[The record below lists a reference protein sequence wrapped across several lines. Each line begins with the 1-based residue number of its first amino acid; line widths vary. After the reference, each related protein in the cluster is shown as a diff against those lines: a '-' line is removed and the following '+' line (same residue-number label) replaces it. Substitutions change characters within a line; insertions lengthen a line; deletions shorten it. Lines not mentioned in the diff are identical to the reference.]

1 MRIEALVEGSAGEFG
16 GDVGDT
22 GEALGCPGDVVD
34 VQPGFHVA
42 TVGENVT
49 PKLANSSYCSGMAPQ
64 ILVLN
69 GPNLNLLGTREP
81 EVYGTDTLD
90 DIVNLQTTL
99 DEARAVAPA
108 ELRTD
113 VARLFDF
120 ALLTVQAV
128 ERADGDLVIGL
139 LDAQSNTDQVRVQQ
153 AIATVSS
160 SVEGCGHT
168 PLTTPTA

>member
-1 MRIEALVEGSAGEFG
+1 FDEIVWCETANAISTWRSILDGS
-16 GDVGDT
+16 
-22 GEALGCPGDVVD
+22 VD
-34 VQPGFHVA
+34 G
-42 TVGENVT
+42 
-49 PKLANSSYCSGMAPQ
+49 
-64 ILVLN
+64 
-69 GPNLNLLGTREP
+69 
-81 EVYGTDTLD
+81 DTLD

-168 PLTTPTA
+168 PLTTPTS

>member
-1 MRIEALVEGSAGEFG
+1 MTLVNFTSRQWGVIAALSAAFIVAAIVVSNDSLPPEAVEVEAFDEIVWCETANAISTWRSILDGS
-16 GDVGDT
+16 
-22 GEALGCPGDVVD
+22 VD
-34 VQPGFHVA
+34 G
-42 TVGENVT
+42 
-49 PKLANSSYCSGMAPQ
+49 
-64 ILVLN
+64 
-69 GPNLNLLGTREP
+69 
-81 EVYGTDTLD
+81 DTLD

-120 ALLTVQAV
+120 ALLTTQAV
-128 ERADGDLVIGL
+128 ERADGDLAIAL

-153 AIATVSS
+153 AIAAVSS

-168 PLTTPTA
+168 LLTTPTA

>member
-1 MRIEALVEGSAGEFG
+1 
-16 GDVGDT
+16 
-22 GEALGCPGDVVD
+22 
-34 VQPGFHVA
+34 
-42 TVGENVT
+42 
-49 PKLANSSYCSGMAPQ
+49 MAPQ

-108 ELRTD
+108 GLRTD

-120 ALLTVQAV
+120 ALLTVQAI
-128 ERADGDLVIGL
+128 ERADGDLAIGL

>member
-1 MRIEALVEGSAGEFG
+1 MTLVNFTWRQWGVIAALSAAFIVAAIVVSNDSLPPEAVEVEAFDEIVWCETANAISTWRSILDGS
-16 GDVGDT
+16 
-22 GEALGCPGDVVD
+22 VD
-34 VQPGFHVA
+34 G
-42 TVGENVT
+42 
-49 PKLANSSYCSGMAPQ
+49 
-64 ILVLN
+64 
-69 GPNLNLLGTREP
+69 
-81 EVYGTDTLD
+81 DTLD

-120 ALLTVQAV
+120 ALLTIQAV
-128 ERADGDLVIGL
+128 ERADGDLAIAL

-153 AIATVSS
+153 AITAVSS
-160 SVEGCGHT
+160 AVEGCGHP

>member
-1 MRIEALVEGSAGEFG
+1 MTLVNFTSRQWGVIAALSAAFIVAAIVVSNDSLPPEAVEVEAFDEIVWCETANAISTWRSILDGS
-16 GDVGDT
+16 
-22 GEALGCPGDVVD
+22 VD
-34 VQPGFHVA
+34 D
-42 TVGENVT
+42 
-49 PKLANSSYCSGMAPQ
+49 
-64 ILVLN
+64 
-69 GPNLNLLGTREP
+69 
-81 EVYGTDTLD
+81 DTLD

-120 ALLTVQAV
+120 ALLTTQAV
-128 ERADGDLVIGL
+128 ERADGDLTIAL

-153 AIATVSS
+153 AIAAVSN

>member
-1 MRIEALVEGSAGEFG
+1 VTLVNFTLRQWGVIAVLSAAFI
-16 GDVGDT
+16 V
-22 GEALGCPGDVVD
+22 AAIVVSND
-34 VQPGFHVA
+34 SLP
-42 TVGENVT
+42 
-49 PKLANSSYCSGMAPQ
+49 
-64 ILVLN
+64 
-69 GPNLNLLGTREP
+69 P
-81 EVYGTDTLD
+81 EVVEVEAFDEIVWCETANAISTWRSVLDGSVDGDTLD

-120 ALLTVQAV
+120 TLLTVQAV
-128 ERADGDLVIGL
+128 ERANGDLAIGL

-153 AIATVSS
+153 AIATVSG

-168 PLTTPTA
+168 PLTTPTS

>member
-1 MRIEALVEGSAGEFG
+1 MTLVNFTLRQWGVIAALSAAFIVAAIVVSNDSLPPEAVEVEAFDEIVWCETANAISTWRSILDGSVD
-16 GDVGDT
+16 GD
-22 GEALGCPGDVVD
+22 A
-34 VQPGFHVA
+34 
-42 TVGENVT
+42 
-49 PKLANSSYCSGMAPQ
+49 
-64 ILVLN
+64 
-69 GPNLNLLGTREP
+69 
-81 EVYGTDTLD
+81 LD

-120 ALLTVQAV
+120 ALLTTQAV
-128 ERADGDLVIGL
+128 ERADGDLAIAL

-153 AIATVSS
+153 AIAAVSS